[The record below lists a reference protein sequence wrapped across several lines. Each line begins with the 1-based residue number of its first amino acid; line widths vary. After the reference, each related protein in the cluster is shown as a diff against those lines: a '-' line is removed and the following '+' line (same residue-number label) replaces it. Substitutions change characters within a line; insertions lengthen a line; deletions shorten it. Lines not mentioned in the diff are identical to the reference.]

1 MQLTK
6 NGKLFVLSVPLRCA
20 VYISI
25 DANKFSCSGV
35 GMI

>member
-6 NGKLFVLSVPLRCA
+6 NGKLFVLSSS

-25 DANKFSCSGV
+25 VANESRRLDFKD
-35 GMI
+35 

>member
-6 NGKLFVLSVPLRCA
+6 NGKLFVLSIPMRCS

-25 DANKFSCSGV
+25 DANESLSSGV